1 LIPYRSIRRI
11 TRIIIAFVLFLFCLF
26 ILYATG
32 AAIFPPRRG
41 EMSRAHARLA
51 SLAPSP

>member
-1 LIPYRSIRRI
+1 MMM
-11 TRIIIAFVLFLFCLF
+11 AFVLFLFCLS
-26 ILYATG
+26 ILYAAG